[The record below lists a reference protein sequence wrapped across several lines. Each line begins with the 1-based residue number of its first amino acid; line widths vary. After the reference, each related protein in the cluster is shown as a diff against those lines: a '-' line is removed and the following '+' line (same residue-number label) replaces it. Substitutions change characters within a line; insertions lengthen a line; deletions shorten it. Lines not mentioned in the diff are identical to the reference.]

1 MMGRNAERL
10 AATKKACEDKGATV
24 VTFECDLREKEKV
37 EAFLKEE
44 DDKAPV
50 GLHFAF
56 HVGGSYHRCCRSHD
70 PSVRKE
76 SGH

>member
-1 MMGRNAERL
+1 MIGRNAERL
-10 AATKKACEDKGATV
+10 AATKKACEDKGASV

-50 GLHFAF
+50 SVCFVF
-56 HVGGSYHRCCRSHD
+56 HVGGSYHCRCRSDD

-76 SGH
+76 PGY